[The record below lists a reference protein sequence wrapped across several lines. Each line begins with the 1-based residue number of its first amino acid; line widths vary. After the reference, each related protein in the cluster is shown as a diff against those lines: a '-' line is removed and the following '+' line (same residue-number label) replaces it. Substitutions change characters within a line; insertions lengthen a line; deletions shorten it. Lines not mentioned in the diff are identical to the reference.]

1 MSVLVDP
8 SAAPLPDDG
17 EGELSLPALRAEA
30 LRRGWMRSGGGREVA
45 HVVALAGA
53 WAGLITLAFAVDQW
67 WIWPPVW
74 VAVAFLIVGL
84 AGAGHDCV
92 HGTLVGPRWINTVVG
107 HLVTMPVLLPFG
119 TYRQFHLLHHAD
131 TVGPNDP
138 EGPPG
143 DFTSR
148 AQYLLYHLLLGPG
161 FLAMIWWS
169 TIRGAVGRP
178 PAWARTEHSRRAL
191 RTAWVVWLPGV
202 VALGVAAASSDIVRR
217 AWLYP
222 WLVTLVP
229 VLAFVL
235 LSEHYG
241 GKADDGIL
249 RNTYTIVSNPVTRFA
264 IFNINFHTA
273 HHLLPRVP
281 SASLR
286 QLDAEVRPYAAHT
299 APGYLAF
306 HTRLWRSLPW
316 LTPRPAAGSTATD
329 PAGDPDRGV

>member
-1 MSVLVDP
+1 MSVGSAPERVAV
-8 SAAPLPDDG
+8 SAATDG
-17 EGELSLPALRAEA
+17 FSLSELRGEA
-30 LRRGWMRSGGGREVA
+30 LERGWMRPGGARAIV
-45 HVVALAGA
+45 HVGAILGA
-53 WAGLITLAFAVDQW
+53 WAGLIAVGRAVDRW

-74 VAVAFLIVGL
+74 LAVAFLIVGL
-84 AGAGHDCV
+84 AGVGHDCV
-92 HGTLVGPRWINTVVG
+92 HGTFVGSRRANTVVG
-107 HLVTMPVLLPFG
+107 HLVTLPVGLPFA

-131 TVGPNDP
+131 TVGPDDP

-148 AQYLLYHLLLGPG
+148 SQYLVYHLLLGPG

-178 PAWARTEHSRRAL
+178 PRWARTEHSRRAL
-191 RTAWVVWLPGV
+191 RSAWTVWLPAV
-202 VALGVAAASSDIVRR
+202 VALGVASANSDLVRH

-222 WLVTLVP
+222 WLVTLIP
-229 VLAFVL
+229 VLPFVL

-241 GKADDGIL
+241 GRAEDGIL

-264 IFNINFHTA
+264 VFNINFHTA

-286 QLDAEVRPYAAHT
+286 QLDAEVRPHAART

-306 HTRLWRSLPW
+306 HRGLWRSLPW
-316 LTPRPAAGSTATD
+316 RTPRSLGPS
-329 PAGDPDRGV
+329 

>member
-1 MSVLVDP
+1 MSVGNAPAPV
-8 SAAPLPDDG
+8 AARPDS
-17 EGELSLPALRAEA
+17 LSLPALRAEA
-30 LRRGWMRSGGGREVA
+30 VRRGWTRPGGTRA
-45 HVVALAGA
+45 VVHLAAIVGV
-53 WAGLITLAFAVDQW
+53 WAGLIAVARAVDTW

-84 AGAGHDCV
+84 AGVGHDCV
-92 HGTLVGPRWINTVVG
+92 HGTFVGPRWANTVVG
-107 HLVTMPVLLPFG
+107 HLVTLPVALPFA

-131 TVGPNDP
+131 TIGPDDP

-148 AQYLLYHLLLGPG
+148 SQYILYHLLLGPG

-169 TIRGAVGRP
+169 TIRGAIGRP
-178 PAWARTEHSRRAL
+178 PRWARTEHSRRAL
-191 RTAWVVWLPGV
+191 RTAWSVWLPGV
-202 VALGVAAASSDIVRR
+202 VLLAAASANSDLVRH

-222 WLVTLVP
+222 WLLTLIP
-229 VLAFVL
+229 VLPFVL

-241 GKADDGIL
+241 GVSEAGIL

-264 IFNINFHTA
+264 VFNINFHTA
-273 HHLLPRVP
+273 HHLLPKVP

-286 QLDAEVRPYAAHT
+286 RLDDEVRPHAEHT

-306 HTRLWRSLPW
+306 HGRLWRSLPW
-316 LTPRPAAGSTATD
+316 RATRSDGAASTEGSTTI
-329 PAGDPDRGV
+329 R